1 MFPRCTN
8 INYYVPIRFYL
19 CVAGFTEN
27 SLAMRTRQEQQ
38 RGTITSPLAMLVTTY
53 STISTLPILVIPAHC
68 IRGPCKDVADVDA
81 AMTCLKTDV
90 GTAAGI
96 KKTANCPA
104 TDLLFLCLLKE
115 FKSILF
121 SY

>member
-38 RGTITSPLAMLVTTY
+38 RGTIASPLAMLGTTY
-53 STISTLPILVIPAHC
+53 STISTLPILVIPAT
-68 IRGPCKDVADVDA
+68 ASEA
-81 AMTCLKTDV
+81 LAKTLRML
-90 GTAAGI
+90 TRRRLA
-96 KKTANCPA
+96 
-104 TDLLFLCLLKE
+104 
-115 FKSILF
+115 
-121 SY
+121 